1 LTATI
6 YTDGSCH
13 TQTLKGGWAAIIFI
27 DEEKVVLTG
36 EATGTTHNRMELMA
50 VIKAISYVQEKHPTV
65 TAIRIISDS
74 QYVVG
79 LTARSEKLNARNF
92 ITKKGTEIS
101 NADLVKIL
109 LQFIATLP
117 LSFTKIKAHQKKD
130 NELNFNI
137 VADKL
142 SRSIVRNQAD
152 KP

>member
-1 LTATI
+1 MTATI

-13 TQTLKGGWAAIIFI
+13 TQLLTGAWAAIIFI

-50 VIKAISYVQEKHPTV
+50 VIKAISYVQDNHPTV
-65 TAIRIISDS
+65 TAIHIISDS

-79 LTARSEKLNARNF
+79 LTDRSEKLTAHNF
-92 ITKKGTEIS
+92 TTKKGTQIS
-101 NADLVKIL
+101 NADLVKTL
-109 LQFIATLP
+109 LQYIAELP
-117 LSFTKIKAHQKKD
+117 LTFTKIKAHQKKD

-142 SRSIVRNQAD
+142 SRSIVRKRTE

>member
-1 LTATI
+1 MTVTI

-27 DEEKVVLTG
+27 DDEKVVLTG

-65 TAIRIISDS
+65 TAIHIISDS

-79 LTARSEKLNARNF
+79 LTARSEKLNANNF

-101 NADLVKIL
+101 NVDLVKTL
-109 LQFIATLP
+109 LQYIATLP
-117 LSFTKIKAHQKKD
+117 LSFTRIKAHQKKD

-142 SRSIVRNQAD
+142 SRSIVRNQSN

>member
-1 LTATI
+1 MTATI

-36 EATGTTHNRMELMA
+36 EATATTHNRMELMA

-79 LTARSEKLNARNF
+79 LTDRSEKLVSNNF
-92 ITKKGTEIS
+92 MTGKGTEIR
-101 NADLVKIL
+101 NADLVKVL
-109 LQFIATLP
+109 LQYIATLP
-117 LSFTKIKAHQKKD
+117 LSFIKIKAHQKKD

-142 SRSIVRNQAD
+142 SRSIVRNQGNR
-152 KP
+152 P

>member
-65 TAIRIISDS
+65 TAIHIISDS

-79 LTARSEKLNARNF
+79 LTDRSEKLISHNF

-109 LQFIATLP
+109 LQYITTFP

-130 NELNFNI
+130 KELNFNI
-137 VADKL
+137 VVDKL
-142 SRSIVRNQAD
+142 SRSIVRNRD
-152 KP
+152 SI

>member
-1 LTATI
+1 MTATI

-13 TQTLKGGWAAIIFI
+13 TQLLNGGWAAIIFI

-79 LTARSEKLNARNF
+79 LTDRSEKLIARNF
-92 ITKKGTEIS
+92 TTKKGTEIS

-109 LQFIATLP
+109 LQYIATLP

-137 VADKL
+137 VVDKL
-142 SRSIVRNQAD
+142 SRSIVRKQAY

>member
-13 TQTLKGGWAAIIFI
+13 TQLLTGAWAAIIFI

-36 EATGTTHNRMELMA
+36 DATDTTHNRMELMA

-79 LTARSEKLNARNF
+79 LTDRSKKLTANNF
-92 ITKKGTEIS
+92 ITKKGTQIS
-101 NADLVKIL
+101 NADLVKTL
-109 LQFIATLP
+109 LQYIADLP
-117 LSFTKIKAHQKKD
+117 LTFTKIKAHQKKG

-142 SRSIVRNQAD
+142 SRSIVRKLTE

>member
-27 DEEKVVLTG
+27 DDEKVVLSG
-36 EATGTTHNRMELMA
+36 EASDTTHNRMELMA

-79 LTARSEKLNARNF
+79 LTARREKLTANRF

-109 LQFIATLP
+109 LQYIVDLP

-137 VADKL
+137 VVDKL
-142 SRSIVRNQAD
+142 SRSIVRNQAN

>member
-13 TQTLKGGWAAIIFI
+13 TQLLTGAWAAIIFI

-50 VIKAISYVQEKHPTV
+50 VIKAISYVQDNHPTV
-65 TAIRIISDS
+65 TAIHIISDS

-79 LTARSEKLNARNF
+79 LTDRSEKLTAHNF
-92 ITKKGTEIS
+92 TTKKGTQIS
-101 NADLVKIL
+101 NADLVKTL
-109 LQFIATLP
+109 LQYIAELP
-117 LSFTKIKAHQKKD
+117 LTFTKIKAHQKKD

-142 SRSIVRNQAD
+142 SRSIVRKRTE